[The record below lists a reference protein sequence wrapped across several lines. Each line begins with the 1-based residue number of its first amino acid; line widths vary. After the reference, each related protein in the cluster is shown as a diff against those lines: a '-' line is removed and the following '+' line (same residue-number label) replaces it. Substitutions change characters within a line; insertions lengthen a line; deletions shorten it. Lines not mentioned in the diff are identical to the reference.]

1 MTVVHPVPFTRPQ
14 PPTRLERVTTA
25 VVRRALPLVAASAAS
40 LVATLAAERAMREV
54 AMNLVER
61 LGAMPASE
69 RAIRGLPRGFE
80 EVARTVVTETTIVER
95 ILRRA

>member
-1 MTVVHPVPFTRPQ
+1 MTVVHPVPFTHPQ
-14 PPTRLERVTTA
+14 PPTRLERATTA
-25 VVRRALPLVAASAAS
+25 VVRRALPVVAASAAS

-61 LGAMPASE
+61 LGAMPAGARQSG
-69 RAIRGLPRGFE
+69 GLARGFE

-95 ILRRA
+95 IRRRA